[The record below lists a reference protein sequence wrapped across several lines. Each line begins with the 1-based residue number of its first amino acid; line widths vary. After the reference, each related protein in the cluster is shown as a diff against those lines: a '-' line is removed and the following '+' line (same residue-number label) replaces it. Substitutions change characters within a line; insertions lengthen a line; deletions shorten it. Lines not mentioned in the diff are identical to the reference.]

1 MLNMNGPVKLVSYEM
16 AGQTVVVTGGTK
28 GIGKAIALAFGQCG
42 ANVVVAGRHED
53 ECAAVA
59 QEVTEAGGHGKGIR
73 TDVRKIDEI
82 NALIAGAVEAFGG
95 VDVLIN
101 CAGVA
106 ITKKILDL
114 DVKDYDMVME
124 TNLRSVL
131 FASKAAA
138 AEMKASGKGGK
149 IINIASVG
157 GLKGTSALSLYGASK
172 AGVINL
178 TKTMALEW
186 SRYGIQT
193 NAVCP
198 GYVVTEINKAE
209 FENEKFKDR
218 VLKTIPQRR
227 LGTVDE
233 IAALVLFLASDMS
246 GMINGEAIV
255 ADMGA
260 ICG

>member
-28 GIGKAIALAFGQCG
+28 GIGKAIALGFGQCG

-53 ECAAVA
+53 ECVAVA

-82 NALIAGAVEAFGG
+82 DALIAGTVEAFGG

-131 FASKAAA
+131 FAAKAAA
-138 AEMKASGKGGK
+138 AVMKASEKGGK

-178 TKTMALEW
+178 TKTMA
-186 SRYGIQT
+186 
-193 NAVCP
+193 
-198 GYVVTEINKAE
+198 
-209 FENEKFKDR
+209 FENEKFRDH

-233 IAALVLFLASDMS
+233 VAALVLFLASDMS